1 MLRYLACIL
10 IPGFI
15 MGCAINPAL
24 DTANVGAEKVGEPVG
39 KVIKLPQSVMEGTTK
54 GYVDKPK
61 QENPYGR

>member
-1 MLRYLACIL
+1 
-10 IPGFI
+10 

>member
-1 MLRYLACIL
+1 
-10 IPGFI
+10 

-39 KVIKLPQSVMEGTTK
+39 KIIKLPQSVMEGATK
-54 GYVDKPK
+54 GYVDRPK